1 MKVAVLFSGNASS
14 VYCHHLIREAG
25 IDVGYLIA
33 PRAPRSPRISHCP
46 DLDLARVTA
55 RSLASPLIEFED
67 DGEEEVD
74 TIHLIEVLAGLDIGG
89 LCDGAVASNRRRN
102 RLVEVCQKLE
112 IELFLPLWH
121 KDPAIIL
128 SDMIEEG
135 FEIMIVSKDDR
146 LDKSWRGRVLDRENL
161 AEFVQACDEKGM
173 DPMGESGGFETIA
186 IAGPNMRERIE
197 VSASVLEGQSP

>member
-1 MKVAVLFSGNASS
+1 MRVAVLFSGNARS

-25 IDVGYLIA
+25 IDVGCLVA
-33 PRAPRSPRISHCP
+33 PKAPYDSRTDQNP

-67 DGEEEVD
+67 DGGD
-74 TIHLIEVLAGLDIGG
+74 TPLIEVLASLDIEG
-89 LCDGAVASNRRRN
+89 LCDGAVAKNRRRN
-102 RLVEVCQKLE
+102 RLVRVCEALK

-135 FEIMIVSKDDR
+135 FEIMVVPKDDR
-146 LDKSWRGRVLDRENL
+146 LDKSWCGRVLDRENL
-161 AEFVQACDEKGM
+161 AEFFQNCDEKKM
-173 DPMGESGGFETIA
+173 DPMGESGGFETIVL
-186 IAGPNMRERIE
+186 AGPNMRERIRGICL
-197 VSASVLEGQSP
+197 SFR